1 MTGSVVGSDG
11 DDEILGLKALGFLS
25 RVIAMALW
33 TMFAC
38 SAVLWQLQQLH
49 PSQNT
54 PAAKHSQYNL
64 RHLLFLQL
72 QRFLL
77 VFWAANAVGTLLTPI
92 TPGGSAA
99 GNREGEGEGEIIWF
113 VIPDDDTTPKGI
125 PWWPLSSHEFL
136 SGSDPSAICWPSS
149 LYPYGI
155 EPHCP

>member
-1 MTGSVVGSDG
+1 MQLQPLLCLPASGMTGSVVGSDG

-49 PSQNT
+49 PSQKT
-54 PAAKHSQYNL
+54 PAAKHSQYSL

-77 VFWAANAVGTLLTPI
+77 VVCPVSPTGTLLTPI
-92 TPGGSAA
+92 IPGGS
-99 GNREGEGEGEIIWF
+99 GTDNRDGDGEGEIIWL
-113 VIPDDDTTPKGI
+113 VIPDDDTTPRGT
-125 PWWPLSSHEFL
+125 PW
-136 SGSDPSAICWPSS
+136 
-149 LYPYGI
+149 
-155 EPHCP
+155 